1 MGARAG
7 DMDAGG
13 EIAARLFIKERP
25 VSVSG
30 RVRFRTEEPSYW
42 RQNYSSNHFRWS
54 NSFGK
59 ENETRLEGSLRVP
72 HVGFEATVAQSV
84 LGNRVY
90 FGEDMLPA
98 QASGAV
104 SVTGVYLREDL
115 PIGIGT
121 SSVNLNHRVM
131 LQWSTDQ
138 KVVPVPLASAYLSY
152 YYDFVVARFEGNDV
166 LRLQI
171 GVDGRYN
178 TRYYAPGYNPGTGQF
193 YNQRE
198 RQLGNYIW
206 LDAFVNAKWKRM
218 RILVKMQHLS
228 DDMFGSTD
236 FFSVLHY
243 PMNRR
248 ILKLGLSWNFYD

>member
-1 MGARAG
+1 
-7 DMDAGG
+7 
-13 EIAARLFIKERP
+13 
-25 VSVSG
+25 
-30 RVRFRTEEPSYW
+30 
-42 RQNYSSNHFRWS
+42 
-54 NSFGK
+54 
-59 ENETRLEGSLRVP
+59 
-72 HVGFEATVAQSV
+72 
-84 LGNRVY
+84 
-90 FGEDMLPA
+90 
-98 QASGAV
+98 V

-115 PIGIGT
+115 PIGLGAASRI
-121 SSVNLNHRVM
+121 NLNHRVM

-152 YYDFVVARFEGNDV
+152 SFEFNVVKDV

-178 TRYYAPGYNPGTGQF
+178 TAYYAPGWNPGVGQF

-198 RQLGNYIW
+198 KQLGDYVW

-218 RILVKMQHLS
+218 RILVKMEHLS
-228 DDMFGSTD
+228 DDMLGQRN

-248 ILKLGLSWNFYD
+248 VLKLGLSWNFYD